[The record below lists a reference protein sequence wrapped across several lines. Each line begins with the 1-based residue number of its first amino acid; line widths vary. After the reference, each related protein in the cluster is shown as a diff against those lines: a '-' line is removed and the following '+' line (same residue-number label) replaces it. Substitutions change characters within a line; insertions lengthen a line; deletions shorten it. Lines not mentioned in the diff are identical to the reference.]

1 MKASSIDQK
10 MDQEE
15 NRVLALLGN
24 LMAGSGVIKEPIK
37 SREKETPQGHMIKA
51 TPPNPSPTVPPT
63 GDYIFKHMSLWD
75 PFSFKPP
82 EGQRLSPVYI
92 WSLTVSVT
100 IK

>member
-1 MKASSIDQK
+1 

-51 TPPNPSPTVPPT
+51 TPPNPSPTVLLT
-63 GDYIFKHMSLWD
+63 GTQAFKHICLRG
-75 PFSFKPP
+75 PFSLKPP
-82 EGQRLSPVYI
+82 QSG
-92 WSLTVSVT
+92 
-100 IK
+100 